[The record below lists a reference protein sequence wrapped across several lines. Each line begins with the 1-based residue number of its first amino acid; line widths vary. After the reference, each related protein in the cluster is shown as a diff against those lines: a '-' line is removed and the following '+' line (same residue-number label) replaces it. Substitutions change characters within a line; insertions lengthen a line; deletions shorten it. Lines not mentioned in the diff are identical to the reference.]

1 MSDYQRRDIAMPAFG
16 KARPRVTRT
25 GHAYMPDSYTS
36 QRDALRLMFGA
47 VDVAPPWRVRVT
59 VNRAMPESWSKKRRA
74 ESDGRPCTAKP
85 DIDNIIGAVMDA
97 LFVDDAHVVAIEA
110 AKRWGDEHGMTI
122 EVIHEPGDVVPF

>member
-1 MSDYQRRDIAMPAFG
+1 MTITYQRGDVPMAAFG

-25 GHAYMPDSYTS
+25 GHAYMPDEYTR
-36 QRDALRLMFGA
+36 QRDDLRRLFGT

-59 VNRAMPESWSKKRRA
+59 VAREMPRSWSKKRRA
-74 ESDGRPCTAKP
+74 ASGGAWCSAKP

-97 LFVDDAHVVAIEA
+97 LFPDDAAVVAIEA

-122 EVIHEPGDVVPF
+122 EVWTEAA